1 MAHNNN
7 NKHSDSAL
15 YHPIY
20 YNLNNF
26 LTHFLFLFLASSVA
40 QTPQPSKSL
49 SVGSIQGKALAL
61 EALKRDKR
69 KTAPYS
75 TVL

>member
-7 NKHSDSAL
+7 KYSAL

-20 YNLNNF
+20 YNLNIF
-26 LTHFLFLFLASSVA
+26 LKLFFFLFPASSVA
-40 QTPQPSKSL
+40 QTPQCSKSL
-49 SVGSIQGKALAL
+49 SVDSLQGKALAL

-75 TVL
+75 TVP